1 MHPAYQRFLFL
12 FLVIAFVYLLI
23 IRIPSDDEDLYI
35 EPEEFDVAPD
45 GVHGVDPNTVEW
57 VTSREPYYRRRI
69 VGIGDL
75 HGDLPNALKVLKMT
89 DVLDEDNN
97 WSGNI
102 DILVQTG
109 DIIGI
114 YSEPSNLL
122 D

>member
-1 MHPAYQRFLFL
+1 
-12 FLVIAFVYLLI
+12 
-23 IRIPSDDEDLYI
+23 LYI